1 MELGEASKLCKSNRR
16 TKAASFIPI
25 QLELKLLQHTHTQ
38 CKTKR
43 LTEDYTLILQLVEKL
58 PVLVT
63 SKQKE
68 TKFIH
73 KKSPSKYK
81 CKPTLEQFKAELMV
95 KINHENP
102 IKGNEDNISRVKSD

>member
-1 MELGEASKLCKSNRR
+1 M
-16 TKAASFIPI
+16 
-25 QLELKLLQHTHTQ
+25 
-38 CKTKR
+38 KR
-43 LTEDYTLILQLVEKL
+43 LTQAYTLILQLVEKL

-63 SKQKE
+63 TKQKE
-68 TKFIH
+68 TKCIQ

-95 KINHENP
+95 KINQENP